1 MKTEKGEVVRV
12 QGGRR
17 VILPI
22 SFCEKKGI
30 KENDLVLIEAVKK
43 VEITFIKVVKEKGK
57 SEEEKGGK
65 KE

>member
-22 SFCEKKGI
+22 AFCEKKGI
-30 KENDLVLIEAVKK
+30 KENDLILIEPVRK
-43 VEITFIKVVKEKGK
+43 VELTFIKIVDKAVKETK
-57 SEEEKGGK
+57 
-65 KE
+65 